1 MAFWF
6 RCAAVALCFGAT
18 AGTISP
24 IGRYEI
30 AAFQWDDDAYVTNN
44 ELLTARDGLRRIW
57 FSFDSLARHCL
68 RSKRSNRERDR
79 EPRKGFGELSG
90 IHSRAGSA
98 NESDRSHSRDR
109 REIRPHDTQWSQAYP
124 SGRQQTWHRRCS
136 MSHNCYD
143 FNRALP
149 LRAKTHSRPH
159 RHYSCSVG
167 HNLLWPAHSFS
178 GEEHAI

>member
-6 RCAAVALCFGAT
+6 RWAAVALCFGAT

-68 RSKRSNRERDR
+68 RSKGQIADAIVNHE
-79 EPRKGFGELSG
+79 K
-90 IHSRAGSA
+90 
-98 NESDRSHSRDR
+98 
-109 REIRPHDTQWSQAYP
+109 
-124 SGRQQTWHRRCS
+124 
-136 MSHNCYD
+136 
-143 FNRALP
+143 AL
-149 LRAKTHSRPH
+149 
-159 RHYSCSVG
+159 
-167 HNLLWPAHSFS
+167 AHSPGS
-178 GEEHAI
+178 IPAPVLRMRAIEVIAGIAGKSSLMTPNGRKRILQGDSKHGIGAAQ